1 MAQDIFTAIPVGIL
15 LAFMLGPVFFVLL
28 ETAAMKGVRA
38 ALAFDAGVIMADI
51 VFLLVAYFGTNQL
64 LEKIKDEPALFIFG
78 GTILGIYS
86 VISFL
91 KVRRTQYRK
100 STYTIQKLKGAAYF
114 EIGVKGFLLNFI
126 NVGVL
131 GFWLA
136 VIIIFGPA
144 LDMEPQRL
152 SVFFATILITYL
164 IMDILKMLAA
174 KRLNNKLTPTRVAL
188 SKKVIAI
195 IMMVFSVVLIFKGI
209 FPGNSNIE
217 KRMEE
222 KIEKYTP

>member
-15 LAFMLGPVFFVLL
+15 LSFMLGPVFFVLL

-38 ALAFDAGVIMADI
+38 ALAFDAGVILADM

-114 EIGVKGFLLNFI
+114 EIGIKGFLLNFI
-126 NVGVL
+126 NIGVL

-164 IMDILKMLAA
+164 MMDILKMLAA

-188 SKKVIAI
+188 SKKIIAI

>member
-1 MAQDIFTAIPVGIL
+1 MVQDILAAIPLGIL

-38 ALAFDAGVIMADI
+38 ALAFDAGVIVADL
-51 VFLLVAYFGTNQL
+51 VFLIIAYFGTSQL
-64 LEKIKDEPALFIFG
+64 LEKIKDEPALFVFG
-78 GTILGIYS
+78 GSILGVYA

-91 KVRRTQYRK
+91 KVKRTQYRK

-114 EIGVKGFLLNFI
+114 EIGIKGFLLNFI
-126 NVGVL
+126 NIGVL

-136 VIIIFGPA
+136 VIIIYGPA
-144 LDMEPQRL
+144 VNMDPQRL
-152 SVFFATILITYL
+152 SVFLASVLITYV
-164 IMDILKMLAA
+164 IVDVFKMFAA
-174 KRLNNKLTPTRVAL
+174 KRLNYKLTPTRVAI
-188 SKKVIAI
+188 SKKIVAI
-195 IMMVFSVVLIFKGI
+195 LLMIFSAVLIFKGI
-209 FPGNSNIE
+209 SPGNSNIE

>member
-1 MAQDIFTAIPVGIL
+1 MVQDILTAIPIGIL

-28 ETAAMKGVRA
+28 ETAAMKGIRA
-38 ALAFDAGVIMADI
+38 ALAFDAGVILADI
-51 VFLLVAYFGTNQL
+51 IFLLVAYFGTNQL

-114 EIGVKGFLLNFI
+114 EIGIKGFLLNFI
-126 NVGVL
+126 NIGVL

-144 LDMEPQRL
+144 LNMEPQRL
-152 SVFFATILITYL
+152 TVFFIAILSTYL
-164 IMDILKMLAA
+164 VMDVLKMLAA
-174 KRLNNKLTPTRVAL
+174 KRLNNKLTPKRVAL
-188 SKKVIAI
+188 SKKIIAI

-209 FPGNSNIE
+209 FPGNSDIE

>member
-1 MAQDIFTAIPVGIL
+1 MVQDILTAIPLGIL

-28 ETAAMKGVRA
+28 ETAAMKGIRA
-38 ALAFDAGVIMADI
+38 ALAFDAGVILADI
-51 VFLLVAYFGTNQL
+51 IFLLVAYFGTNQL

-78 GTILGIYS
+78 GTILGFYS
-86 VISFL
+86 VISFV

-100 STYTIQKLKGAAYF
+100 STYTIQRLKGAAYF

-126 NVGVL
+126 NIGVL

-144 LDMEPQRL
+144 LNMEPQRL
-152 SVFFATILITYL
+152 TVFFVAILSTYL
-164 IMDILKMLAA
+164 VMDILKMLAA

-188 SKKVIAI
+188 SKKIIAI

>member
-1 MAQDIFTAIPVGIL
+1 MVQDILTAIPLGIL

-28 ETAAMKGVRA
+28 ETAAMKGIRA
-38 ALAFDAGVIMADI
+38 ALAFDAGVILADI
-51 VFLLVAYFGTNQL
+51 IFLLVAYFGTNQL

-78 GTILGIYS
+78 GTILGVYS
-86 VISFL
+86 VISFV

-126 NVGVL
+126 NIGVL

-144 LDMEPQRL
+144 LNMEPQRL
-152 SVFFATILITYL
+152 TVFFVAILSTYL
-164 IMDILKMLAA
+164 VMDILKMLAA

-188 SKKVIAI
+188 SKKIIAI

-209 FPGNSNIE
+209 FPGNSDIE

>member
-15 LAFMLGPVFFVLL
+15 LSLMLGPVFFVLL

-38 ALAFDAGVIMADI
+38 ALAFDAGVILADM

-64 LEKIKDEPALFIFG
+64 LEKIKDEPAPFIFG

-114 EIGVKGFLLNFI
+114 EIGIKGFLLNFI

-164 IMDILKMLAA
+164 MMDILKMLAA

-188 SKKVIAI
+188 SKKIIAI

>member
-1 MAQDIFTAIPVGIL
+1 MVQDILTAIPLGIL

-28 ETAAMKGVRA
+28 ETAAMKGIRA
-38 ALAFDAGVIMADI
+38 ALAFDAGVILADI
-51 VFLLVAYFGTNQL
+51 IFLLVAYFGTNQL

-114 EIGVKGFLLNFI
+114 EIGIKGFLLNFI
-126 NVGVL
+126 NIGVL

-144 LDMEPQRL
+144 LNMEPQRL
-152 SVFFATILITYL
+152 TVFFIAILSTYL
-164 IMDILKMLAA
+164 VMDVLKMLAA

-188 SKKVIAI
+188 SKKIIAI

-209 FPGNSNIE
+209 FPGNSDIE

>member
-1 MAQDIFTAIPVGIL
+1 MVQDILTAIPLGIL

-28 ETAAMKGVRA
+28 ETAAMKGIRA
-38 ALAFDAGVIMADI
+38 ALAFDAGVILADI
-51 VFLLVAYFGTNQL
+51 IFLLVAYFGTNQL

-114 EIGVKGFLLNFI
+114 EIGIKGFLLNFI
-126 NVGVL
+126 NIGVL

-144 LDMEPQRL
+144 LNMEPQRL
-152 SVFFATILITYL
+152 TVFFIAILSTYL
-164 IMDILKMLAA
+164 VMDVLKMLAA

-188 SKKVIAI
+188 SKKIIAI

-209 FPGNSNIE
+209 FPGDSDIE